1 MATHDYVLANQSGS
15 SFRTDLNNALAA
27 VVSNNSNA
35 TEPSTKYAYELWAD
49 TNSGYLKIR
58 NAANNA
64 WVQLFKLDGTL
75 SDIPVEGTVIKST
88 GESGGTKFLR
98 EDGDNSCSW
107 QSISQTA
114 LTGSTNNTVCT
125 VTGANAI
132 QGEANLIFDGTNLGV
147 GVTPSTFSLGNAVQI
162 EGAGVGL
169 WGENTSTLH
178 LFSNAYYNSG
188 YKYGVT
194 APAGQYQMYQNTHTW
209 SIAASGSADAAI
221 TWQEA
226 LRVETSGNVKVSDGD
241 LVIGTAGHGID
252 FSANSHAGG
261 MTSELLDSYEEG
273 TFVPTLG
280 GFTSISYT
288 TQSGRYTKIG
298 NLVNFQIFIQ
308 IASATGAASQ
318 LQMGN
323 LPFTSSNTSNSN
335 GGGYKVIEN
344 GFMDGSGNFSTK
356 VDSSWWIPANNVY
369 LQAYE
374 NKTGYGIYGNAT
386 SLGTGGTNK
395 YILLQ
400 GSYIVD

>member
-27 VVSNNSNA
+27 IVSNNSNA
-35 TEPSTKYAYELWAD
+35 TEPATKYAYQYWAD

-58 NAANNA
+58 NAANNG
-64 WVQLFKLDGTL
+64 WVQLFKLDA
-75 SDIPVEGTVIKST
+75 SDIV
-88 GESGGTKFLR
+88 
-98 EDGDNSCSW
+98 N
-107 QSISQTA
+107 

-132 QGEANLIFDGTNLGV
+132 QGEANLIFDGTSLGV

-194 APAGQYQMYQNTHTW
+194 APAGQYQIYQNTHTW

>member
-27 VVSNNSNA
+27 IVSNNSNA
-35 TEPSTKYAYELWAD
+35 TEPATKYAYQYWAD

-58 NAANNA
+58 NAANNG
-64 WVQLFKLDGTL
+64 WVQLFKLDA
-75 SDIPVEGTVIKST
+75 SDIV
-88 GESGGTKFLR
+88 
-98 EDGDNSCSW
+98 N
-107 QSISQTA
+107 

-132 QGEANLIFDGTNLGV
+132 QGEANLIFDGTSLGV

-194 APAGQYQMYQNTHTW
+194 APAGQYQIYQNTHTW

-241 LVIGTAGHGID
+241 LVIATAGHGID
-252 FSANSHAGG
+252 FSANSHAAG
-261 MTSELLDSYEEG
+261 MESEKLSSYEHG
-273 TFVPTLG
+273 TWTPSVNGTDG
-280 GFTSISYT
+280 NYGNASVTYT
-288 TQSGRYTKIG
+288 HRKGRYTKIG
-298 NLVNFQIFIQ
+298 NIVHLEYDIH
-308 IASATGAASQ
+308 
-318 LQMGN
+318 
-323 LPFTSSNTSNSN
+323 FTAISG
-335 GGGYKVIEN
+335 GGGYLAIQSLPFDVASGLYH
-344 GFMDGSGNFSTK
+344 GFGLQSHGGNISDGGAG
-356 VDSSWWIPANNVY
+356 VR
-369 LQAYE
+369 
-374 NKTGYGIYGNAT
+374 GIYANASANWFYLMQNDHDT
-386 SLGTGGTNK
+386 SPVSLNMVSATAHWFGGFT
-395 YILLQ
+395 YRC
-400 GSYIVD
+400 D